1 MGCLGAIRIT
11 GMTEITT
18 DDWDDYNDYITGMIG
33 MTRDYWDDYR

>member
-1 MGCLGAIRIT
+1 MNEMSGGDW
-11 GMTEITT
+11 